1 MALRPFNSIE
11 GYSVGHDPQIAVI
24 DSNGGITATSL
35 TVSGVSNLGPVGNVI
50 ITGGSSGQVLSTDGF
65 GNLTFTDSGSNSA
78 APMPYKI
85 NTGDSF
91 IVPENFQGLF
101 AYPIT
106 IDGTLEV
113 DGVLI
118 EVGLSTNSNPGQIYF
133 DVNGVPTGNTGFTFD
148 SASGNLA
155 VPGGIEAS
163 GNILPSANITYSL
176 GSNNKRWNNLYL
188 SGNTIVLG
196 DSLISS
202 DGGNLVLT
210 NADGG
215 EFVVSGTDVV
225 STSEIVNGN
234 SNITV
239 NPSSINFSVNNVP
252 NVAIITDTS
261 LEVIGI
267 KTDNY
272 YYANGQPFDPA
283 GNPAG
288 NSNTIQFNNAG
299 VFAGSD
305 NLVFD
310 SANAIL
316 TLNGNLLVNNVSNA
330 NVISANYLVS
340 NLGCVTLGS
349 GLIGVSG
356 NSAGIFSSGI
366 TNINFGLAA
375 NITMGSTTG
384 NVTARGNFTANGI
397 STSGTVTAE
406 NVTVSDLYSKRP
418 SVSVSTNTIVDSF
431 GTTEYR
437 SAKYTIKA
445 SNDLGYQALEVLLV
459 HDNIN
464 SIITVYGSLSTTGND
479 IVTMSTAI
487 NSGNV
492 ELKATGLG
500 ANTTVNLMGTYVP
513 D

>member
-24 DSNGGITATSL
+24 ANDGGITATSL
-35 TVSGVSNLGPVGNVI
+35 TVSGVSNLGPVGNLI
-50 ITGGSSGQVLSTDGF
+50 ITGGTNGQVLSTDGF

-78 APMPYKI
+78 APMPYQI

-118 EVGLSTNSNPGQIYF
+118 EVGLSTNAAPGQIYF

-148 SASGNLA
+148 NTTGNLA
-155 VPGGIEAS
+155 LPGNVQVT
-163 GNILPSANITYSL
+163 GNILPSANVTYSL
-176 GSNNKRWNNLYL
+176 GSTNKRWSNLYL

-239 NPSSINFSVNNVP
+239 DPASINFSVNGTSNV
-252 NVAIITDTS
+252 VVVTDTS
-261 LEVIGI
+261 MSVIGI

-283 GNPAG
+283 GNPGG
-288 NSNTIQFNNAG
+288 NLNTIQFNGNG
-299 VFAGSD
+299 SFAGSD
-305 NLVFD
+305 NLTFNSDTSV
-310 SANAIL
+310 L
-316 TLNGNLLVNNVSNA
+316 TLSGNLVVNNVSNA
-330 NVISANYLVS
+330 NTVTANYLVS
-340 NLGCVTLGS
+340 SLGCVTLGS
-349 GLIGVSG
+349 AIIAASG
-356 NSAGIFSSGI
+356 TSAGIFSSGI

-384 NVTARGNFTANGI
+384 NVTARGNFTANNI
-397 STSGTVTAE
+397 STTGTVTAE
-406 NVTVSDLYSKRP
+406 YVKVSDVYSKRP
-418 SVSVSTNTIVDSF
+418 AVSVATNTVVDSF
-431 GTTEYR
+431 GVAEYR

-445 SNDLGYQALEVLLV
+445 SNDLGYQAIEVLLV
-459 HDNIN
+459 HDDIN

-479 IVTMSTAI
+479 IITLSTAI
-487 NSGNV
+487 TSGNV